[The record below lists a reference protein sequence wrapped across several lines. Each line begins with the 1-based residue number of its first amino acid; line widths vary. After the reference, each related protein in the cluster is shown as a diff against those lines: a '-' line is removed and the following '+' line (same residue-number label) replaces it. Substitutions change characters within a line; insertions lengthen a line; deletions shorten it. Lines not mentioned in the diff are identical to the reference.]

1 MAPRVRFAPSPTG
14 YLHIGSARTVLFNFL
29 FARST
34 GGTLVL
40 RIEDTDLSRSKE
52 ELADRMA
59 ETLLWLGIEYDE
71 GPKKGGP
78 YGPYFQAQR
87 TARHREIAERL
98 IAEGKAYRCYCT
110 PEELAERREAAV
122 KAGRAPRYDGRCRN
136 LSEAE
141 VRAFEAEGR
150 RPAVRLRVPEEG
162 VTVVR
167 DEVYGEVTFDNATLD
182 DFIILRSD
190 GMATY
195 NFASV
200 VDDIDMRITHV
211 IRAEEHLSN
220 TPKQIHVYRAL
231 GEPLPVYAHVPMVLA
246 PDRSKLSKRH
256 GAVSVEEFRDKGY
269 LPEAIVN
276 YVALLGW
283 SPGDDREIFTM
294 DELIR
299 EFSLERVSRTAA
311 IYDVQKMEWI
321 NAQHLRRLSPAEVA
335 RRALPWLRKAGLV
348 PNDGDVD
355 AKLEAAVALVIE
367 RVRTLAEIPDAIAF
381 LYRAPEAYDEAG
393 VRKHFTGPDA
403 ADRLAACR
411 RIAETV
417 GAWTADAIEAAYRSE
432 AERLGIKPAALI
444 HPTRLAV
451 TGRTVGPSL
460 FHLLELVP
468 REEAARRLARAEEYV
483 RAQVASA

>member
-1 MAPRVRFAPSPTG
+1 MAPRVRFAPSPSG
-14 YLHIGSARTVLFNFL
+14 YLHIGSARTVLFNYL

-34 GGTLVL
+34 GGALVL
-40 RIEDTDLSRSKE
+40 RIEDTDPSRSKE
-52 ELADRMA
+52 ELAYQMA
-59 ETLLWLGIEYDE
+59 DTLLWLGIDYDE
-71 GPKKGGP
+71 GPRKGGP
-78 YGPYFQAQR
+78 YGPYFQSQR
-87 TARHREIAERL
+87 TERHRAAAERL
-98 IAEGKAYRCYCT
+98 LAEGKAYRCYCT

-122 KAGRAPRYDGRCRN
+122 LAGRAPRYDGRCRT
-136 LSEAE
+136 LTAEEA
-141 VRAFEAEGR
+141 RALEAAGR

-162 VTVVR
+162 VTVVH
-167 DEVYGEVTFDNATLD
+167 DAIYGDVEFDNAALD

-231 GEPLPVYAHVPMVLA
+231 GVDPPVFAHVPMVLA

-256 GAVSVEEFRDKGY
+256 GAVAVEEFREKGY

-311 IYDVQKMEWI
+311 VYDVQKMEWI
-321 NAQHLRRLSPAEVA
+321 NAQHLRRLPPAEVA
-335 RRALPWLRKAGLV
+335 RRALPWLRKAGLAAE
-348 PNDGDVD
+348 GAQVD
-355 AKLEAAVALVIE
+355 QRLTAAVALVLE
-367 RVRTLAEIPDAIAF
+367 RVRTLAEIPAAIEF
-381 LYRAPEAYDEAG
+381 FFRAPETYDEAG
-393 VRKHFTGPDA
+393 VRKHFA
-403 ADRLAACR
+403 AEGAAERLAACR
-411 RIAETV
+411 RIAEEV
-417 GAWTADAIEAAYRSE
+417 PSWTAEAIEAAYRAE
-432 AERLGIKPAALI
+432 AERLGVRPAELI

-468 REEAARRLARAEEYV
+468 RDEAVRRLERAEAFVRAHAARA
-483 RAQVASA
+483 